1 MLKNIIKFLKKI
13 RCSCFQVCK
22 IEINDN
28 HVEFDLKL
36 KDNNGILQTIPIYK
50 ISYI

>member
-13 RCSCFQVCK
+13 KCSCLNVCK
-22 IEINDN
+22 IQINDN
-28 HVEFDLKL
+28 HIEFDIKL
-36 KDNNGILQTIPIYK
+36 KNDQGILQTIPIYK